1 MSIALTVKKRDVF
14 GNRVKSLYRDGL
26 IIGNVFGRGQTSVP
40 IEGDYETIRKVIVE
54 AGKNHPIELK
64 IEGDSDHLVLVKN
77 VDVNPSKGRIRH
89 IELQMVNRNEKVEAE
104 VPVELIGTAPAIL
117 AGNMVM
123 TLNDTVIVSANPTSL
138 PDHLEVSA
146 ELLVEP
152 EDMITVANI
161 TMPTGV
167 ELVTELDTP
176 LFKVEVP
183 RSQVEEVVEEEG
195 VEGEEVSAA
204 DVPAEHGG
212 DSPET
217 DDKDNK
223 DKKNE

>member
-1 MSIALTVKKRDVF
+1 MSIALSVKKREIF
-14 GNRVKSLYRDGL
+14 GNRVKSLYRGGL
-26 IIGNVFGRGQTSVP
+26 IVGNVFGRGQASVA

-54 AGKNHPIELK
+54 AGRNHPIELK
-64 IEGDSDHLVLVKN
+64 IEGEGDHLVLVKH
-77 VDVNPSKGRIRH
+77 VDVDPREGRIRH
-89 IELQMVNRNEKVEAE
+89 IELHMVNRHEKVEAE

-152 EDMITVANI
+152 EDMITVSNI
-161 TMPTGV
+161 VVPSGV
-167 ELVTELDTP
+167 ELITKLDTP

-183 RSQVEEVVEEEG
+183 RSQVEEVEV
-195 VEGEEVSAA
+195 VEGEEGAEEKTAA
-204 DVPAEHGG
+204 DVEAVHGG
-212 DSPET
+212 DKPEAAAD
-217 DDKDNK
+217 DDKK
-223 DKKNE
+223 DK

>member
-1 MSIALTVKKRDVF
+1 MSIALTVKKREVF

-40 IEGDYETIRKVIVE
+40 IEADYETVRKVIVE

-64 IEGDSDHLVLVKN
+64 IEGEGDHLVLVKN

-104 VPVELIGTAPAIL
+104 VPVELIGTAPAVL

-138 PDHLEVSA
+138 PDHLEVNA

-161 TMPTGV
+161 TVPTGV

-195 VEGEEVSAA
+195 AEGEEISAA

-212 DSPET
+212 DTPEAE
-217 DDKDNK
+217 DK
-223 DKKNE
+223 DKKND

>member
-1 MSIALTVKKRDVF
+1 MSIALSVKKREIF

-40 IEGDYETIRKVIVE
+40 IEADYETVRKVIVE

-64 IEGDSDHLVLVKN
+64 IEGEGDHLVLVKN
-77 VDVNPSKGRIRH
+77 VDVDPSKGRIRH

-104 VPVELIGTAPAIL
+104 VPVELIGTAPAVL

-146 ELLVEP
+146 DLLVEP

-161 TMPTGV
+161 TVPAGV
-167 ELVTELDTP
+167 EIVTELDTP

-183 RSQVEEVVEEEG
+183 RSQVEEVETQ
-195 VEGEEVSAA
+195 EGEAGEAEKTAA
-204 DVPAEHGG
+204 DVEAVHGG
-212 DSPET
+212 DKPDEAT
-217 DDKDNK
+217 DDKK
-223 DKKNE
+223 EK

>member
-1 MSIALTVKKRDVF
+1 MSIALTVKKREVF

-40 IEGDYETIRKVIVE
+40 FEADYETVRKVINE

-64 IEGDSDHLVLVKN
+64 IEGEGDHLVLIKN
-77 VDVNPSKGRIRH
+77 VDVNPAKGRIRH
-89 IELQMVNRNEKVEAE
+89 LELQMVNRNEKVEAE
-104 VPVELIGTAPAIL
+104 VPVELIGTAPAVL

-161 TMPTGV
+161 AVTEGV
-167 ELVTELDTP
+167 EIMTELDTP

-183 RSQVEEVVEEEG
+183 RAQVEEVAEVEEG
-195 VEGEEVSAA
+195 VEGEEKTAA
-204 DVPAEHGG
+204 DVEAVHGG
-212 DSPET
+212 DKPEEVG
-217 DDKDNK
+217 DEKAKDR
-223 DKKNE
+223 

>member
-1 MSIALTVKKRDVF
+1 MSIALSVKKREVF

-26 IIGNVFGRGQTSVP
+26 IIGNVFGRGQTSVA
-40 IEGDYETIRKVIVE
+40 IEGDYETVRKVIVE

-64 IEGDSDHLVLVKN
+64 IEGEGDHLVLVKN
-77 VDVNPSKGRIRH
+77 VDVDPSKGRIRH
-89 IELQMVNRNEKVEAE
+89 LELQMVNRNEKVEAE
-104 VPVELIGTAPAIL
+104 VPVELIGTAPAVL

-123 TLNDTVIVSANPTSL
+123 TLNDTVMVSANPTSL
-138 PDHLEVSA
+138 PDHLEVNA

-161 TMPTGV
+161 TVPTGV
-167 ELVTELDTP
+167 EIVTELDTP

-183 RSQVEEVVEEEG
+183 RSQVEEVETQ
-195 VEGEEVSAA
+195 EGEEGELSAA

-212 DSPET
+212 DAAEPTE
-217 DDKDNK
+217 DK
-223 DKKNE
+223 DKKND